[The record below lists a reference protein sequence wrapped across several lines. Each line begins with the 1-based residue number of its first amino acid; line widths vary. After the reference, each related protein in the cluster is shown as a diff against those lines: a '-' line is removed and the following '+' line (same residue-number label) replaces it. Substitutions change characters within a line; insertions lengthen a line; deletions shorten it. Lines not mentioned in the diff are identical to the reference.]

1 MLLFRSEEHAHRWSA
16 QRELPRGCLLSIDQA
31 FRLAREWYRNKL
43 KADWRRMTPDETSA
57 LFESLG
63 LTGPFWK
70 LKP

>member
-1 MLLFRSEEHAHRWSA
+1 MLLFRSEEHLDRWSA
-16 QRELPRGCLLSIDQA
+16 QRELPRGYVLTNGQTY
-31 FRLAREWYRNKL
+31 RLAREWYQDKL
-43 KADWRRMTPDETSA
+43 KPTWRRKTPDETSA

>member
-1 MLLFRSEEHAHRWSA
+1 MLLFRSEEHVDRWSA
-16 QRELPRGCLLSIDQA
+16 QRALPRGYLLTIDQA
-31 FRLAREWYRNKL
+31 FRLAREWYQDKL
-43 KADWRRMTPDETSA
+43 KEEWSRKSPEATAA